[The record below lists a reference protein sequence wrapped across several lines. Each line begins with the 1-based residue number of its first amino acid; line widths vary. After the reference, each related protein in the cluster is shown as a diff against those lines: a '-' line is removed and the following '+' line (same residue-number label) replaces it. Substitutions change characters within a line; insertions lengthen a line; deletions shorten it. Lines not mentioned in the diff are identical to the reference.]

1 MSPSSKRRIIFNT
14 VGALFSVIPPAAAT
28 LTYFPLWI
36 DGGRETAFSGICLAV
51 LLICAVPVFR
61 IITRWVATPSAPL
74 IWLFVFVLFAT
85 AERIAGEV
93 TVIALVGFISNIIG
107 AIFFYLGRRGEE

>member
-1 MSPSSKRRIIFNT
+1 
-14 VGALFSVIPPAAAT
+14 
-28 LTYFPLWI
+28 
-36 DGGRETAFSGICLAV
+36 
-51 LLICAVPVFR
+51 
-61 IITRWVATPSAPL
+61 VATPSAPL